1 MDHAYRTRWSG
12 QGGKNKLFLI
22 SLVIY
27 VLKQRGII
35 GGEHFCNMKSVYFKY
50 LVYGTYRPAYIT
62 PAAGACSHR

>member
-27 VLKQRGII
+27 VLKQSRII
-35 GGEHFCNMKSVYFKY
+35 GGGLFYNLKLVYFKD
-50 LVYGTYRPAYIT
+50 LVYGTYRPAYIPLT
-62 PAAGACSHR
+62 AGTCSNR

>member
-27 VLKQRGII
+27 VIKQSRII
-35 GGEHFCNMKSVYFKY
+35 GGGHFCNLKLVYFKD
-50 LVYGTYRPAYIT
+50 LVYGTYRPAYI
-62 PAAGACSHR
+62 PLAAGACSHR